1 MKERMENRKVLGI
14 ILGLAG
20 TITLILYGKSLI
32 NATNASLGNLLVFVN
47 AVSYGFYLIIVKK
60 LMDKYNAFTFVKW
73 IYTFGFLMVLP
84 FGWGEFQAIDFAN
97 LPTDIFWKIGFVVV
111 FSTFLTYLLNLVSMR
126 ELKPTTVAVFIY
138 LQPLFATIFAVSLG
152 KDDLSLVKL
161 ISAVLIDLNTRMP
174 SVFREMEL
182 GLRNQISQRL
192 ERGKVDFSLY
202 VEVTGE
208 ETTSKINVPIIKGYI
223 NQMKA
228 VIPTADETELMKMAV
243 RMPDALKTERDEIDE
258 NEWKQIQTVIDEAL
272 ENIAN
277 FRKDEGASLEKEFQL
292 RIGNINNL
300 MNEAVSYDA
309 ERVETVKTRLRTALD
324 EIKVNVDENRFE
336 QELIFYLEKY
346 DITEE
351 KVRLGNHLNYFL
363 ETLNGTEANGRKL
376 GFITQEMGREINT
389 MGSKSNH
396 TEMQKLVVMMKDELE
411 KIKEQVLNVL

>member
-1 MKERMENRKVLGI
+1 MTGFGKASLQLPTKK
-14 ILGLAG
+14 
-20 TITLILYGKSLI
+20 ITVEIKSL
-32 NATNASLGNLLVFVN
+32 NSKGL
-47 AVSYGFYLIIVKK
+47 
-60 LMDKYNAFTFVKW
+60 
-73 IYTFGFLMVLP
+73 
-84 FGWGEFQAIDFAN
+84 
-97 LPTDIFWKIGFVVV
+97 
-111 FSTFLTYLLNLVSMR
+111 
-126 ELKPTTVAVFIY
+126 
-138 LQPLFATIFAVSLG
+138 
-152 KDDLSLVKL
+152 
-161 ISAVLIDLNTRMP
+161 DLNTRMP

-208 ETTSKINVPIIKGYI
+208 ETTSKINVPIVNSYI

-228 VIPTADETELMKMAV
+228 VIPTADATELLKMAV
-243 RMPDALKTERDEIDE
+243 RMPDALKTERDEIDAT
-258 NEWKQIQTVIDEAL
+258 EWKQIQTVIDEAM

-292 RIGNINNL
+292 RISNINNL
-300 MNEAVSYDA
+300 MTEAVSYDA
-309 ERVETVKTRLRTALD
+309 ERVETVKTRLRTAL
-324 EIKVNVDENRFE
+324 EELKVNVDENRFE

-351 KVRLGNHLNYFL
+351 KVRLGNHLNYFI

>member
-1 MKERMENRKVLGI
+1 MTGFGKATLQLPTKK
-14 ILGLAG
+14 
-20 TITLILYGKSLI
+20 ITVEIKSL
-32 NATNASLGNLLVFVN
+32 NSKGL
-47 AVSYGFYLIIVKK
+47 
-60 LMDKYNAFTFVKW
+60 
-73 IYTFGFLMVLP
+73 
-84 FGWGEFQAIDFAN
+84 
-97 LPTDIFWKIGFVVV
+97 
-111 FSTFLTYLLNLVSMR
+111 
-126 ELKPTTVAVFIY
+126 
-138 LQPLFATIFAVSLG
+138 
-152 KDDLSLVKL
+152 
-161 ISAVLIDLNTRMP
+161 DLNTRMP

-182 GLRNQISQRL
+182 GLRNQISHRF

-208 ETTSKINVPIIKGYI
+208 ETTSKINVPIVNGYM
-223 NQMKA
+223 NQMKE
-228 VIPTADETELMKMAV
+228 VLPNADETELLKMAV
-243 RMPDALKTERDEIDE
+243 RMPDALKTERDEIDA
-258 NEWKQIQTVIDEAL
+258 NEWKQIQSVIDEAL

-292 RIGNINNL
+292 RIANINNL
-300 MNEAVSYDA
+300 MTEAVSYDA

-324 EIKVNVDENRFE
+324 ELKVNVDENRFE

-363 ETLNGTEANGRKL
+363 DTLNGMEANGRKL

>member
-1 MKERMENRKVLGI
+1 MIQSMTGFGKASLQLPTKK
-14 ILGLAG
+14 
-20 TITLILYGKSLI
+20 ITVEIKSL
-32 NATNASLGNLLVFVN
+32 NSKGL
-47 AVSYGFYLIIVKK
+47 
-60 LMDKYNAFTFVKW
+60 
-73 IYTFGFLMVLP
+73 
-84 FGWGEFQAIDFAN
+84 
-97 LPTDIFWKIGFVVV
+97 
-111 FSTFLTYLLNLVSMR
+111 
-126 ELKPTTVAVFIY
+126 
-138 LQPLFATIFAVSLG
+138 
-152 KDDLSLVKL
+152 
-161 ISAVLIDLNTRMP
+161 DLNTRMP

-208 ETTSKINVPIIKGYI
+208 ETTSKINVPIVKGYI

-324 EIKVNVDENRFE
+324 ELKVNVDENRFE

-363 ETLNGTEANGRKL
+363 ETLNGMEANGRKL

>member
-1 MKERMENRKVLGI
+1 MIQSMTGFGKASLQLPTKK
-14 ILGLAG
+14 
-20 TITLILYGKSLI
+20 ITVEIKSL
-32 NATNASLGNLLVFVN
+32 NSKGL
-47 AVSYGFYLIIVKK
+47 
-60 LMDKYNAFTFVKW
+60 
-73 IYTFGFLMVLP
+73 
-84 FGWGEFQAIDFAN
+84 
-97 LPTDIFWKIGFVVV
+97 
-111 FSTFLTYLLNLVSMR
+111 
-126 ELKPTTVAVFIY
+126 
-138 LQPLFATIFAVSLG
+138 
-152 KDDLSLVKL
+152 
-161 ISAVLIDLNTRMP
+161 DLNTRMP

-208 ETTSKINVPIIKGYI
+208 ETTSKINLPIIKGYI
-223 NQMKA
+223 NQMRA

-324 EIKVNVDENRFE
+324 ELKVNVDENRFE

>member
-1 MKERMENRKVLGI
+1 MIHSMTGFGKASLQLPTKK
-14 ILGLAG
+14 
-20 TITLILYGKSLI
+20 ITVEIKSL
-32 NATNASLGNLLVFVN
+32 NSKGL
-47 AVSYGFYLIIVKK
+47 
-60 LMDKYNAFTFVKW
+60 
-73 IYTFGFLMVLP
+73 
-84 FGWGEFQAIDFAN
+84 
-97 LPTDIFWKIGFVVV
+97 
-111 FSTFLTYLLNLVSMR
+111 
-126 ELKPTTVAVFIY
+126 
-138 LQPLFATIFAVSLG
+138 
-152 KDDLSLVKL
+152 
-161 ISAVLIDLNTRMP
+161 DLNTRMP

-208 ETTSKINVPIIKGYI
+208 ETTSKINVPIVKGYI

-292 RIGNINNL
+292 RIANINNL

-309 ERVETVKTRLRTALD
+309 ERIETVKTRLRTAL
-324 EIKVNVDENRFE
+324 EELQVNVDENRFE

-396 TEMQKLVVMMKDELE
+396 SEMQKLVVMMKDELE

>member
-1 MKERMENRKVLGI
+1 MTGFGKASLQLPTKK
-14 ILGLAG
+14 
-20 TITLILYGKSLI
+20 ITVEIKSL
-32 NATNASLGNLLVFVN
+32 NSKGL
-47 AVSYGFYLIIVKK
+47 
-60 LMDKYNAFTFVKW
+60 
-73 IYTFGFLMVLP
+73 
-84 FGWGEFQAIDFAN
+84 
-97 LPTDIFWKIGFVVV
+97 
-111 FSTFLTYLLNLVSMR
+111 
-126 ELKPTTVAVFIY
+126 
-138 LQPLFATIFAVSLG
+138 
-152 KDDLSLVKL
+152 
-161 ISAVLIDLNTRMP
+161 DLNTRMP

-208 ETTSKINVPIIKGYI
+208 ETTSKINVPIVKGYI
-223 NQMKA
+223 NQMKT
-228 VIPTADETELMKMAV
+228 VIPNADETELMKMAV

-292 RIGNINNL
+292 RIANIEKL

-309 ERVETVKTRLRTALD
+309 ERIETVKTRLRTALD
-324 EIKVNVDENRFE
+324 ELKVNVDENRFE

-351 KVRLGNHLNYFL
+351 KVRLSNHLNYFL